1 MASKKQNQIAK
12 ITKQNILNDLYNRI
26 DLQIQKH
33 TGRVP
38 MGFVANLLRCHAAIC
53 PWHSRNK
60 LNNEMRKRKRMGNL
74 ISSASISLVITG
86 VTDNE
91 LAAPAKWEKGGRH
104 VGATHKKKKN
114 GELVVITAKNEISE
128 RYDADKKKVGKNYC
142 PLGTLIESFVK

>member
-1 MASKKQNQIAK
+1 MGQVLI
-12 ITKQNILNDLYNRI
+12 
-26 DLQIQKH
+26 
-33 TGRVP
+33 
-38 MGFVANLLRCHAAIC
+38 GFVDNLVRCHASIC
-53 PWHSRNK
+53 PLLSRDK
-60 LNNEMRKRKRMGNL
+60 LNYEMRKRKRMGNL

-91 LAAPAKWEKGGRH
+91 LAAPVKREKGGRH